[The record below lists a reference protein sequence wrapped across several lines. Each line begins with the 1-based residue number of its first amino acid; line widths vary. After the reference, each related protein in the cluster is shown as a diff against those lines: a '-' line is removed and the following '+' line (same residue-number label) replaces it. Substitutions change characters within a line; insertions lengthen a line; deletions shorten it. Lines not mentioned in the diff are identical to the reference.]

1 MKSTIHVYTV
11 PTLLMVVGV
20 LLWIIRA
27 QLMVIAWC
35 AITVGAIWMIGALW
49 KHFMPVVGESIRL
62 RMEQEEA
69 QHQRWMAQQD
79 LALQH
84 RVLEHLERHHASIKR
99 DANGTIEGII
109 PSRAQVDEI
118 QRQQQEQQ
126 QLAAPQVQQPN
137 MDEMYNAVPYNSLQV
152 AFGKTADK
160 GEIVTVP
167 IIQGVHFKLVG
178 GSGFGKS
185 CLAAALLDIATKRN
199 DPDHLRIALLDLEYK
214 TSRLFEHLPHVLEVG
229 GQRRRRLVAKD
240 ADEVALQ
247 LGLLRKELDR
257 RATQQI
263 AAPLLLIYVEEML
276 SLQYEVDEKLKA
288 QMLADLAI
296 LALRGRK
303 YGMFLMACTQTDYS
317 TKELK
322 EAQKQFR
329 TRSGFAIDP
338 SAARAAGFVNTEL
351 VNYNYRNAKPGQ
363 FLLERP
369 AFSSLVLA
377 PLYDVEE
384 KLLALNN
391 PGRRYYATSSAASP
405 AYYQDNAEVDYE
417 ADTEA
422 LEVAGEVVDSSP
434 LQRAP
439 QASLTPQEWRIVQKW
454 KNGASVSQIIEEEF
468 GVKGGAAFTQRA
480 KQLQALI
487 ARFLPDYAYEQEA

>member
-1 MKSTIHVYTV
+1 MKTIHLYGIA
-11 PTLLMVVGV
+11 LMLACFGV
-20 LLWIIRA
+20 LVFVFFS
-27 QLMVIAWC
+27 VIWY
-35 AITVGAIWMIGALW
+35 IGLFLLVSGALFVIVALW
-49 KHFMPVVGESIRL
+49 RFTMPAVEKSITTRL
-62 RMEQEEA
+62 EVSRE
-69 QHQRWMAQQD
+69 
-79 LALQH
+79 QH
-84 RVLEHLERHHASIKR
+84 RQEMAWVDVDLQREVLAYAQKHRGSIKR
-99 DANGTIEGII
+99 DANGTIEVLINHHTQVVEEREQTPQI
-109 PSRAQVDEI
+109 EAPKVVQPSME
-118 QRQQQEQQ
+118 
-126 QLAAPQVQQPN
+126 
-137 MDEMYNAVPYNSLQV
+137 EMYNAIPYNSLQV
-152 AFGKTADK
+152 AFGKTLEK
-160 GEIVTVP
+160 GETVIVP
-167 IIQGVHFKLVG
+167 IIGGVHFKLVG

-214 TSRLFEHLPHVLEVG
+214 TSRLFENLPHVLEVG

-240 ADEVALQ
+240 ADEVASQ

-257 RATQQI
+257 RASNQI
-263 AAPLLLIYVEEML
+263 AAPLLLMYVEEML

-369 AFSSLVLA
+369 AFSELVLA
-377 PLYDVEE
+377 PRYDVEE
-384 KLLALNN
+384 KLLSLSSTN
-391 PGRRYYATSSAASP
+391 RRYYPASNAASP
-405 AYYQDNAEVDYE
+405 VYYQDSLEVDDE
-417 ADTEA
+417 ADTEP
-422 LEVAGEVVDSSP
+422 LEVAGEVVTSQP
-434 LQRAP
+434 
-439 QASLTPQEWRIVQKW
+439 SLTPQEWRIVQKW
-454 KNGASVSQIIEEEF
+454 KNGDSVSKIIEEEF

-480 KQLQALI
+480 KQLQTLI
-487 ARFLPDYAYEQEA
+487 ARFLPDYAVESEA

>member
-1 MKSTIHVYTV
+1 MKTIHMYGIALALACFGLVVFVFFSIIWYIGMF
-11 PTLLMVVGV
+11 LLASGA
-20 LLWIIRA
+20 LF
-27 QLMVIAWC
+27 VIAGLWRFTMP
-35 AITVGAIWMIGALW
+35 AVEKTITT
-49 KHFMPVVGESIRL
+49 RL
-62 RMEQEEA
+62 ETSRE
-69 QHQRWMAQQD
+69 
-79 LALQH
+79 QH
-84 RVLEHLERHHASIKR
+84 RQEIAWENLELQKRVLAHAERHKGSVKL
-99 DANGTIEGII
+99 DGNGTIEVLV
-109 PSRAQVDEI
+109 SSHVQVVEEK
-118 QRQQQEQQ
+118 QEQM
-126 QLAAPQVQQPN
+126 QLAAPQVQQPS

-152 AFGKTADK
+152 AFGKTMEK

-167 IIQGVHFKLVG
+167 IIGGVHFKLVG

-185 CLAAALLDIATKRN
+185 CLAGALLDIATKRN

-214 TSRLFEHLPHVLEVG
+214 TSRLFEELPHVMEVG
-229 GQRRRRLVAKD
+229 GQRRRRLIAKD
-240 ADEVALQ
+240 ADEVAAH
-247 LGLLRKELDR
+247 LGYLKKELDR
-257 RATQQI
+257 RASQQV
-263 AAPLLLIYVEEML
+263 AMPLLLIYVEEML

-377 PLYDVEE
+377 PLYDVEQ
-384 KLLALNN
+384 KLVELSN
-391 PGRRYYATSSAASP
+391 PSRRYYAASRSASP
-405 AYYQDNAEVDYE
+405 QYYSDDSEVDYE
-417 ADTEA
+417 ADTEK
-422 LEVAGEVVDSSP
+422 LEVTGEVVDASP
-434 LQRAP
+434 LHMAS
-439 QASLTPQEWRIVQKW
+439 QASLTPQEWRIVRKW
-454 KNGASVSQIIEEEF
+454 KKGDSVSQIIEEEY
-468 GVKGGAAFTQRA
+468 GIKGGAAFTRKAREIQT
-480 KQLQALI
+480 LI
-487 ARFLPDYAYEQEA
+487 GQFLPNYAIEQEA